1 MNSANSLTC
10 PGSWEK
16 ILVCNDGSEEG
27 QNAVAQALALG
38 QACGSKVYV
47 LQVVEIVPEF
57 EAVAPDLRA
66 CLEEEIRRQKVAAAS
81 EAALKGVQLE
91 YRVLHSVSPFAVIV
105 AEADQ
110 IQPGLIILGRYG
122 RTALVRLAMGS
133 VTARVIGLS
142 PFNVLLV
149 PQSAA
154 LSFKRLLIASDGSAY
169 SDAALAEAIGMAAR
183 ADSELLGVVVARE
196 EGEILEAQEILHRM
210 LTAANQA
217 GVSFQGFSPQ
227 GQAADDG
234 IIQTALANHAD
245 LIIVGSHGRTGLKR
259 LFMGSVA
266 ERVIGQTIARCW
278 WSRKGSSR
286 LPVVSCQ

>member
-1 MNSANSLTC
+1 MNAENSLTC
-10 PGSWEK
+10 PGPWEK
-16 ILVCNDGSEEG
+16 ILVCTDGSEEG

-57 EAVAPDLRA
+57 EAVAPDLRT
-66 CLEEEIRRQKVAAAS
+66 CLEEEIRRQKVATAS

-154 LSFKRLLIASDGSAY
+154 LSFKRLLIASDGSGY
-169 SDAALAEAIGMAAR
+169 SDAALAEAIAMASR
-183 ADSELLGVVVARE
+183 ADSELLGVAVARE

-227 GQAADDG
+227 GLAADDG
-234 IIQTALANHAD
+234 IIQTALANHVD
-245 LIIVGSHGRTGLKR
+245 LIIMGSHGRTGFKKL
-259 LFMGSVA
+259 LMGSVA
-266 ERVIGQTIARCW
+266 ERVIGQTPC
-278 WSRKGSSR
+278 
-286 LPVVSCQ
+286 PVLVVKKR

>member
-1 MNSANSLTC
+1 MNSENSLTC
-10 PGSWEK
+10 PSPWEK
-16 ILVCNDGSEEG
+16 ILVCTDGSEEG

-66 CLEEEIRRQKVAAAS
+66 CLEEEIRRQKVATAS

-169 SDAALAEAIGMAAR
+169 SDAALAEAIAMAAR
-183 ADSELLGVVVARE
+183 ADSELLGVAVARE

-227 GQAADDG
+227 GLAADDG
-234 IIQTALANHAD
+234 IIQTALANHVD
-245 LIIVGSHGRTGLKR
+245 LIIMGSHGRTGLKR
-259 LFMGSVA
+259 LFMGSVT
-266 ERVIGQTIARCW
+266 ERVIGQTPC
-278 WSRKGSSR
+278 
-286 LPVVSCQ
+286 PVLVVKQK

>member
-1 MNSANSLTC
+1 MNSENSLTC
-10 PGSWEK
+10 PSPWEK
-16 ILVCNDGSEEG
+16 ILVCTDGSEEG

-66 CLEEEIRRQKVAAAS
+66 CLEEEIRRQKVATAS

-169 SDAALAEAIGMAAR
+169 SDAALAEAIAMAAR
-183 ADSELLGVVVARE
+183 ADSELLGVAVARE

-227 GQAADDG
+227 GLAADDG
-234 IIQTALANHAD
+234 IIQTALANHVD
-245 LIIVGSHGRTGLKR
+245 LIIMGSHGRTGLKK
-259 LFMGSVA
+259 LLMGSVT
-266 ERVIGQTIARCW
+266 ERVIGASPCPI
-278 WSRKGSSR
+278 
-286 LPVVSCQ
+286 LVVKQPA